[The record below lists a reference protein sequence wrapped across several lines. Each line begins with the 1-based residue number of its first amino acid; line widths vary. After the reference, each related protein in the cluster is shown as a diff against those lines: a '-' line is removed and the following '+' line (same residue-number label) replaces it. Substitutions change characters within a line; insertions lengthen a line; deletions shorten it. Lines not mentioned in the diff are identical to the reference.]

1 MTKRS
6 KMELYEQIRKTHD
19 RDELSIRGLA
29 EHFGVHRRTVR
40 EALASPIPAPRKSS
54 VRPAPVLGLWKP
66 TIDGWLADDLTVP
79 KKQRHTARR
88 IWQRL
93 VDEHQAEL
101 SESTVRHYVA
111 TAKGRRPMV
120 AAEVM
125 VPQTHPLGY
134 ESEVDFGAVSFYLN
148 GVLTSAWMY
157 VMRLSAS
164 GKGFHHVYANQAQ
177 EAFID
182 GHDRAFAHFGAVPAR
197 VRYDNLKPAVARV
210 LLGRNRTETERFIA
224 LRSHYLFESFYCRP
238 GKDGAHEKGGVEG
251 EVGRFRRR
259 HLVPV
264 PRVSAIA
271 ELNELVAE
279 GDRLDD
285 LRHIDSRHMTVA
297 EHFALELP
305 HLRPLPVEPFD
316 AGQLLRPR
324 VDTKSRVCVRQC
336 FYSVPVRFAGMRIE
350 VRLGAECVQ
359 ALDGKAVVARH
370 ARAVGKGVE
379 TLDLD
384 HYLETL
390 AFKPGALSGAT
401 ALHQARSSGRFS
413 ATHDRFFDLARRR
426 LGDKDGTKALIGVLL
441 AHRVL
446 PYDAVIAG
454 IEGALAVGSLDPDV
468 VIVEARRATQG
479 QRGPATQLPDL
490 ARFDRPT
497 PSLDGYDDLLEG
509 SG

>member
-6 KMELYEQIRKTHD
+6 KVELYEQIRKSHE
-19 RDELSIRGLA
+19 REELSIRSLA

-40 EALASPIPAPRKSS
+40 EALASPIPPPRKASE
-54 VRPAPVLGLWKP
+54 RPAPTLGPWKA
-66 TIDGWLADDLTVP
+66 TIDKWLADDWEVP

-93 VDEHQAEL
+93 LDEHGADL

-111 TAKGRRPMV
+111 AAKGRRAIV

-134 ESEVDFGAVSFYLN
+134 EAEVDFGSVSFYLD
-148 GVLTSAWMY
+148 GTLTSAWMF

-164 GKGFHHVYANQAQ
+164 GKGFHRVYANQAQ

-182 GHDRAFAHFGAVPAR
+182 GHVRAFEHFGAIPQR

-210 LLGRNRTETERFIA
+210 LMGRSRTESERFVA
-224 LRSHYLFESFYCRP
+224 VRSHYLFDAFYCRP

-259 HLVPV
+259 HMVPM
-264 PRVSAIA
+264 PKVSSLAG
-271 ELNELVAE
+271 LNEAVAE

-285 LRHIDSRHMTVA
+285 VRHIDVRRLSVA
-297 EHFALELP
+297 EHFALEFP
-305 HLRPLPVEPFD
+305 HLRALPGEPFD
-316 AGQLLRPR
+316 ATQLLRPR
-324 VDTKSRVCVRQC
+324 VDAKSRVCVRQC
-336 FYSVPVRFAGMRIE
+336 FYSVPVRYAGTRIS
-350 VRLGAECVQ
+350 VRLGAEMLE
-359 ALDGKAVVARH
+359 ALDGAHVVARH

-390 AFKPGALSGAT
+390 IYKPGALAGAT
-401 ALHQARSSGRFS
+401 ALHQARASGRFS
-413 ATHDRFFDLARRR
+413 ATHDRFFDAARRR
-426 LGDKDGTKALIGVLL
+426 LGDKEGTKALIGVLL

-446 PYDAVIAG
+446 PYDAVVAG
-454 IEGALAVGSLDPDV
+454 IEGSLLVGSVDPDV
-468 VIVEARRATQG
+468 VIVEARRAMEG
-479 QRGPATQLPDL
+479 QRGVSSEVPDL

-497 PSLDGYDDLLEG
+497 PTLERYDDLLEG